1 MIESRGCKRR
11 MLPKVSARQP
21 VEGARVAL
29 LGCGRWGRHIL
40 RDLLSLGCEVPVVA
54 RSEASRE
61 RALAGNAAAIVP
73 DVASLG
79 AVDGVVIATPTAT
92 HAEVVAEALELGVPV
107 FVEKPLTND
116 VAAAR
121 GLADAAPDRLFVMD
135 KWRYHPGVHE
145 LARIARS
152 GELGAPVGMHS
163 RRVTLGH
170 RYKDVDTVWIHA
182 PHDLAIALEVLGEVP
197 RPRSAVPELVGGELS
212 GLTALLG
219 DSPWLVIE
227 VSTLAPGHRRELRLV
242 CEEGVA
248 QLDGAE
254 AGAVVIGRAGQIDA
268 DSVER
273 RPIDDDMPLLAEL
286 RAFVEHLQGGPPP
299 RSSAAEGVAMVEA
312 VAAMIALARVEE
324 GVPVEHR

>member
-1 MIESRGCKRR
+1 VSES
-11 MLPKVSARQP
+11 S
-21 VEGARVAL
+21 RVAL

-61 RALAGNAAAIVP
+61 RARERNATAVVP

-79 AVDGVVIATPTAT
+79 AVDGVVISTPTST
-92 HAEVVAEALELGVPV
+92 HAEVIGEALDLGVPV
-107 FVEKPLTND
+107 FVEKPLTAD
-116 VAAAR
+116 VASARRLAA
-121 GLADAAPDRLFVMD
+121 AAPDRLFVMD
-135 KWRYHPGVHE
+135 KWRYHPGVLE

-152 GELGAPVGMHS
+152 GELGAPLGIHT

-170 RYKDVDTVWIHA
+170 RYADVNTVWIHA
-182 PHDLAIALEVLGEVP
+182 PHDLAIALEILGEVP
-197 RPRSAVPELVGGELS
+197 EPRSAVPELVGGELM

-219 DSPWLVIE
+219 RSPWLVLE
-227 VSTLAPGHRRELRLV
+227 VTTLAPGHRRELRLV

-254 AGAVVIGRAGQIDA
+254 AGAVVVARAGRIDA

-273 RPIDDDMPLLAEL
+273 RPIGDEMPLLAEL
-286 RAFVEHLQGGPPP
+286 RAFVEHLRGGPPP
-299 RSSAAEGVAMVEA
+299 RSSAADGVAVVEA
-312 VAAMIALARVEE
+312 VAGTIALAGVEE
-324 GVPVEHR
+324 AVAT